1 MEKEKKLDSFIQIR
15 VLKSQKTEWIKF
27 TDEKKIS
34 MTNLVIS
41 SVENK
46 LLNSDRKEIMTFI
59 EKQGN
64 IFAKIEN
71 NINQIA
77 KVINTEKNISNAL
90 LYYYNN
96 KLSELNIMKLEQNDL
111 LRKIYNLLAK

>member
-1 MEKEKKLDSFIQIR
+1 MEP
-15 VLKSQKTEWIKF
+15 
-27 TDEKKIS
+27 KKIKRAQL
-34 MTNLVIS
+34 NLRISDEVKLRWKSIADEQGLYLTDMVIA

-90 LYYYNN
+90 LGYYNE

-111 LRKIYNLLAK
+111 LRKIYSLLAK

>member
-1 MEKEKKLDSFIQIR
+1 MEIEKKLDTFIQIR
-15 VLKSQKTEWIKF
+15 ILKSQKEEWLKI
-27 TDEKKIS
+27 TNSNKIS
-34 MTNLVIS
+34 MTDLIIS

-46 LLNSDRKEIMTFI
+46 LLNSDRKEILKFI

-77 KVINTEKNISNAL
+77 KIVNTEKNISNDLFAHYL
-90 LYYYNN
+90 QRV
-96 KLSELNIMKLEQNDL
+96 SELNKMKLEQNDL

>member
-1 MEKEKKLDSFIQIR
+1 MGERKLETFLHVR
-15 VLKSQKTEWIKF
+15 VYKSQKEKWASWAKEKNTTL
-27 TDEKKIS
+27 TD
-34 MTNLVIS
+34 LVTC

-46 LLNSDRKEIMTFI
+46 LLNSDRNEIMTFI

-77 KVINTEKNISNAL
+77 KVVNTEKHISNGL
-90 LYYYNN
+90 LEHYNS
-96 KLSELNIMKLEQNDL
+96 KLTELNSMKLEQNEL

>member
-1 MEKEKKLDSFIQIR
+1 MEKEKKLDTFVQIR
-15 VLKSQKTEWIKF
+15 ILKSQKEQWVKITK
-27 TDEKKIS
+27 EKKIS
-34 MTNLVIS
+34 ITDLVIS

-46 LLNSDRKEIMTFI
+46 LLNSDRKEILAFI

-77 KVINTEKNISNAL
+77 KVVNTEKHISNGL
-90 LYYYNN
+90 LDHYNT
-96 KLSELNIMKLEQNDL
+96 KLSELNVMKLEQNEL
-111 LRKIYNLLAK
+111 LKKIYNLLAK

>member
-1 MEKEKKLDSFIQIR
+1 MRISEDVKTR
-15 VLKSQKTEWIKF
+15 WKSIANQKGLRL
-27 TDEKKIS
+27 TD
-34 MTNLVIS
+34 MVIA

-46 LLNSDRKEIMTFI
+46 LLNSDRNEIMTFI

-77 KVINTEKNISNAL
+77 KVVNTEKHISNGL
-90 LYYYNN
+90 LEHYNS
-96 KLSELNIMKLEQNDL
+96 KLTELNSMKLEQNEL